1 MFPADFAYA
10 HARSL
15 DEALDLLDEAHVAG
29 QEAKLIAGGQ
39 SLLPMMK
46 LRLAVPE
53 VIIDIGGL
61 KELRDGGWTAGLGG
75 GFNVMIGALTTYR
88 QLERNRFYR
97 EGHPVDHGGQRGR
110 TGVVPAMTDAL
121 AVLADP
127 QVRARGTVGGAV
139 AHGDPA
145 ADLPAVLLA
154 LGATVLISS
163 RKGRREVALDDFL
176 QGIYATDLAEDE
188 VITHVRISSPGARG
202 SAYEKFPHPASHLP
216 LAGVCAVLRLRD
228 GRIDGAEVAVTGIS
242 PRPYRARE
250 TERMLVGA
258 DPTTDSLTAAA
269 AQVTR
274 RPDGSEATLL
284 GDQHASAPYRAYL
297 AEVLA
302 RRALARALAR
312 ATIELPGLPNRGKR
326 PSNTHDHRQS
336 GGITLMGLIGQPLTR
351 REDPPL
357 LTGRGQF
364 VDDFTPPGTLHA
376 YVVRSPLAHA
386 RIAGIDVTE
395 ARAADGVAAVFTAAD
410 LAGLGVGPLPGGD
423 GLPPGALNP
432 AYPVLAGDTVLWAGQ
447 PVVLVVADSPE
458 RAADAAELVAVDYD
472 ELPVVTA
479 VLDAAD
485 PGAPL
490 LHAGTESNVA
500 FRKRLAAGDA
510 GLAFEQAAYR
520 VRQRMAS
527 QRIAPVAMEPRGVLA
542 CQAQDGRLEVR
553 LPTQRPHGARVW
565 LAKILGM
572 PGSGIHLIAGDVGGG
587 FGAKGP
593 IYPDQVAVIAA
604 ARALGRP
611 VKWIEERSESF
622 TATTHGRDQ
631 VADLELAADADGII
645 TALRGTVH
653 ASFGAYF
660 TSSAPGSLLA
670 RLGPMLPQ
678 GYRIGH
684 FDVELAGVFANTTP
698 VGPYRGAGRPEAAY
712 FTERLVDLLAR
723 EANLDPAELRRRN
736 FIAAADFPYTT
747 AAGLTYESGD
757 YQAGLD
763 LLLEKLGERPPAAVT
778 ADGRLF
784 GRGIATFVEPGGIV
798 PRVPGPDGTV
808 GDKATVTV
816 GADGKVTVA
825 VGTSGHGQGHET
837 AFAQLAADLLGVPY
851 DDVTVVFGDTD
862 TAPFGY
868 GTFGSRSLAAG
879 GTAIYQACQAVLD
892 AARRVDAPMPVAEAA
907 ARLGGVSA
915 DGSSGAPPE
924 TYASGAY
931 GCDVAVDPE
940 TGAVTLL
947 RVVAVDDCGVL
958 VNPLLVEGQVHGAVA
973 QGVGQALTEQVS
985 YDENG
990 QPLSAS
996 LMDYAVP
1003 FAATLPRIE
1012 SYAVVTPST
1021 VNPLGVKGMGESG
1034 TIGVTPALVNAVMD
1048 ALAPFGVR
1056 HLDMPLTPEKIW
1068 TAIRR

>member
-1 MFPADFAYA
+1 
-10 HARSL
+10 
-15 DEALDLLDEAHVAG
+15 
-29 QEAKLIAGGQ
+29 
-39 SLLPMMK
+39 
-46 LRLAVPE
+46 
-53 VIIDIGGL
+53 
-61 KELRDGGWTAGLGG
+61 
-75 GFNVMIGALTTYR
+75 
-88 QLERNRFYR
+88 
-97 EGHPVDHGGQRGR
+97 
-110 TGVVPAMTDAL
+110 
-121 AVLADP
+121 
-127 QVRARGTVGGAV
+127 
-139 AHGDPA
+139 
-145 ADLPAVLLA
+145 
-154 LGATVLISS
+154 
-163 RKGRREVALDDFL
+163 
-176 QGIYATDLAEDE
+176 
-188 VITHVRISSPGARG
+188 
-202 SAYEKFPHPASHLP
+202 
-216 LAGVCAVLRLRD
+216 
-228 GRIDGAEVAVTGIS
+228 
-242 PRPYRARE
+242 
-250 TERMLVGA
+250 
-258 DPTTDSLTAAA
+258 
-269 AQVTR
+269 
-274 RPDGSEATLL
+274 
-284 GDQHASAPYRAYL
+284 
-297 AEVLA
+297 
-302 RRALARALAR
+302 
-312 ATIELPGLPNRGKR
+312 
-326 PSNTHDHRQS
+326 
-336 GGITLMGLIGQPLTR
+336 MGLIGQPLTR

-357 LTGRGQF
+357 LTGRGVY
-364 VDDFTPPGTLHA
+364 VDDVTPPGTLHA

-386 RIAGIDVTE
+386 RITGIDVAE
-395 ARAADGVAAVFTAAD
+395 AREAEGVAAVFTAAD
-410 LAGLGVGPLPGGD
+410 LAELGAGPLPSAE
-423 GLPPGALNP
+423 GLPPGAQNP
-432 AYPVLAGDTVLWAGQ
+432 AYPLLAADAVLWAGQ

-458 RAADAAELVAVDYD
+458 RAADAAELVDVGYD
-472 ELPVVTA
+472 ELPAVTA

-485 PGAPL
+485 PSAPL
-490 LHAGTESNVA
+490 VHAGAEGNIA
-500 FRKRLAAGDA
+500 FRKRLTAGHAD
-510 GLAFEQAAYR
+510 LAFARAAYR
-520 VRQRMAS
+520 VRQRMTS
-527 QRIAPVAMEPRGVLA
+527 QRIAPVALEPRGVLA
-542 CQAQDGRLEVR
+542 CLAPDGRLEVR
-553 LPTQRPHGARVW
+553 LPTQRPHGARNW
-565 LAKILGM
+565 LAKILGV
-572 PGSGIHLIAGDVGGG
+572 PVSGIHVTAGDVGGG

-631 VADLELAADADGII
+631 VADLELAADAGGII

-660 TSSAPGSLLA
+660 TPNAPGSLLG

-678 GYRIGH
+678 GYRIENL
-684 FDVELAGVFANTTP
+684 DVELAGVFANTTP

-712 FTERLVDLLAR
+712 FTERLMDLMAR
-723 EANLDPAELRRRN
+723 ETGIDPAELRRRN
-736 FIAAADFPYTT
+736 FISPADFPYTT
-747 AAGLTYESGD
+747 VAGLTYESGN

-763 LLLEKLGERPPAAVT
+763 LLLEKLGRARPGPR

-798 PRVPGPDGTV
+798 PRVPGPDGTI
-808 GDKATVTV
+808 GDQATVTV

-879 GTAIYQACQAVLD
+879 GTAIHQACQAVLD

-907 ARLGGVSA
+907 ARLGGISA
-915 DGSSGAPPE
+915 AGSSGAPPE

-931 GCDVAVDPE
+931 GCDVAVDPD

-990 QPLSAS
+990 QPMSAS

-1048 ALAPFGVR
+1048 ALAPLGVR

-1068 TAIRR
+1068 TAIRESRA

>member
-1 MFPADFAYA
+1 
-10 HARSL
+10 
-15 DEALDLLDEAHVAG
+15 
-29 QEAKLIAGGQ
+29 
-39 SLLPMMK
+39 
-46 LRLAVPE
+46 
-53 VIIDIGGL
+53 
-61 KELRDGGWTAGLGG
+61 
-75 GFNVMIGALTTYR
+75 
-88 QLERNRFYR
+88 
-97 EGHPVDHGGQRGR
+97 
-110 TGVVPAMTDAL
+110 
-121 AVLADP
+121 
-127 QVRARGTVGGAV
+127 
-139 AHGDPA
+139 
-145 ADLPAVLLA
+145 
-154 LGATVLISS
+154 
-163 RKGRREVALDDFL
+163 
-176 QGIYATDLAEDE
+176 
-188 VITHVRISSPGARG
+188 
-202 SAYEKFPHPASHLP
+202 
-216 LAGVCAVLRLRD
+216 
-228 GRIDGAEVAVTGIS
+228 
-242 PRPYRARE
+242 
-250 TERMLVGA
+250 
-258 DPTTDSLTAAA
+258 
-269 AQVTR
+269 
-274 RPDGSEATLL
+274 
-284 GDQHASAPYRAYL
+284 
-297 AEVLA
+297 
-302 RRALARALAR
+302 
-312 ATIELPGLPNRGKR
+312 
-326 PSNTHDHRQS
+326 
-336 GGITLMGLIGQPLTR
+336 MGLIGRALTR

-357 LTGRGQF
+357 LTGRGRY

-386 RIAGIDVTE
+386 RITGIDVSAARE
-395 ARAADGVAAVFTAAD
+395 AEGVAAVFTAAD
-410 LAGLGVGPLPGGD
+410 LAELGAGPLPGAE
-423 GLPPGALNP
+423 GLPPGGRSP
-432 AYPVLAGDTVLWAGQ
+432 AYPLLAGDTVLWAGQ
-447 PVVLVVADSPE
+447 PVVLLVADSPD
-458 RAADAAELVAVDYD
+458 RAADAAELVVVDYD
-472 ELPVVTA
+472 ELPAVTA

-485 PGAPL
+485 PAAPL
-490 LHAGTESNVA
+490 VHAGAASNVA
-500 FRKRLAAGDA
+500 FRKRLTAGDA
-510 GLAFEQAAYR
+510 DLAFARAAYR
-520 VRQRMAS
+520 VRQRMTS
-527 QRIAPVAMEPRGVLA
+527 QRIAPVALEPRGVLA
-542 CQAQDGRLEVR
+542 YQAQDGRLEVR
-553 LPTQRPHGARVW
+553 VPTQRPHGYRAW
-565 LAKILGM
+565 LAKILGV
-572 PGSGIHLIAGDVGGG
+572 PVPAIHVTAGDVGGG

-660 TSSAPGSLLA
+660 TPNAPGSLLG

-678 GYRIGH
+678 GYRIEH
-684 FDVELAGVFANTTP
+684 FDVELVGVFANTTP

-736 FIAAADFPYTT
+736 FIAAADFPHTT
-747 AAGLTYESGD
+747 ATGLTYESGD

-763 LLLEKLGERPPAAVT
+763 LLMEKLAAPPAGALT
-778 ADGRLF
+778 LDGRLF

-798 PRVPGPDGTV
+798 PRVTGPDGTI

-879 GTAIYQACQAVLD
+879 GTAIHQACQAVLD

-907 ARLGGVSA
+907 ARLGGIVA
-915 DGSSGAPPE
+915 DGSSGAPQE

-931 GCDVAVDPE
+931 GCDVAVDTD

-990 QPLSAS
+990 QPMSAS

-1012 SYAVVTPST
+1012 SYTVVTPST

-1056 HLDMPLTPEKIW
+1056 HLDMPLTAEKIW
-1068 TAIRR
+1068 RAMQESRP